1 MNGQSGMF
9 RLGWRVHMVPPIVF
23 AILSFRLRAGID
35 GCHVSLPFDL
45 SVVKIVPPSIAE
57 TGSLKLMQAYQQYR

>member
-1 MNGQSGMF
+1 
-9 RLGWRVHMVPPIVF
+9 MVPPIVF